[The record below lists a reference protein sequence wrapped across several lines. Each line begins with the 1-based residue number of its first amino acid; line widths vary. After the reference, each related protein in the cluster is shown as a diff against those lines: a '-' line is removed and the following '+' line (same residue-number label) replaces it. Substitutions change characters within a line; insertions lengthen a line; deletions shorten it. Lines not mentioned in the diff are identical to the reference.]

1 LKICHSAC
9 QKISWFL
16 YGTRRFIT
24 VFTKA
29 RQWTISWASWIQS
42 TPL

>member
-1 LKICHSAC
+1 MVQDILEKLNVI
-9 QKISWFL
+9 QLFKKISCFL

-29 RQWTISWASWIQS
+29 RYRTL
-42 TPL
+42 T